1 MLRLS
6 WIAAALLIVIC
17 IGAVAYW
24 QLVVAEGAYLGRRIV
39 TFLYDRFA
47 PRYDGVKQFNPLSDA
62 LLLAAPVLE
71 HNRNARV
78 LDVATGTGRLP
89 MALLLQPAFTGSV
102 DALDASGAMLK
113 IARSKLQ
120 AYGERVRFWQRDAL
134 ALPFPD
140 AHFDVVTCLE
150 ALEFMP
156 DWRAAAR
163 ELLRVLKP
171 DGLILISNRV
181 GPDAWK
187 LPGRTLPTPRFI
199 NELAALG
206 VTDLQSEEW
215 LEDYDLVKGRR
226 G

>member
-6 WIAAALLIVIC
+6 WIAGALLIVIC
-17 IGAVAYW
+17 IGVVAYW

-62 LLLAAPVLE
+62 LLLAAPILE
-71 HNRNARV
+71 HNHNARV

-89 MALLLQPAFTGSV
+89 LALLLQPAFTGSV
-102 DALDASGAMLK
+102 DALDASGAMLRV
-113 IARSKLQ
+113 ARSKLQ
-120 AYGERVRFWQRDAL
+120 VYGERVRFWQRDAL
-134 ALPFPD
+134 TLPFPD

-171 DGLILISNRV
+171 DGMILISNRV

-199 NELAALG
+199 NELTALG
-206 VTDLQSEEW
+206 ATDLLTEEW
-215 LEDYDLVKGRR
+215 LEDYDLVRGRKG
-226 G
+226 